1 MIRMIQ
7 LWFMIV
13 NNGGFRFVMGP
24 LQVRNDHWNLLKA
37 IWWLGEPPWLKKPP
51 NMNQLRSNQNGN
63 MTINNLAIYDITS
76 NNDIMKYMDT

>member
-1 MIRMIQ
+1 ME
-7 LWFMIV
+7 V
-13 NNGGFRFVMGP
+13 FVLSWGP
-24 LQVRNDHWNLLKA
+24 SKSGMTTEIYWKLYGD
-37 IWWLGEPPWLKKPP
+37 LGEPPWLKKPP